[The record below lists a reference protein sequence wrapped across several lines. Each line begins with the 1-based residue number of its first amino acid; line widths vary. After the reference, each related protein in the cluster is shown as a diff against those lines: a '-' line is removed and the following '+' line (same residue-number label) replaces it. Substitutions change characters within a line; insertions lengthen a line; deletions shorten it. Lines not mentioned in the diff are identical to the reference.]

1 MSIEVN
7 ALTKTFR
14 MPLYEKGFRGA
25 LHQLLFPSYEEY
37 KAVDHISFSI
47 PRGETVACIGPTG
60 AGKST
65 TIKMLIGILQPT
77 DGTVLVEGVDP
88 YKKRIENN
96 RQIGVVFGHR
106 TQLWEKLPL
115 EDTFRLLR
123 DTYEIPKA
131 RYDENLS
138 YFVRAFDLSSEL
150 SFPPEKL
157 SLGRRV
163 QADFIAALLHDP
175 KVLYLDEPMIGLDLA
190 ARETIRAQLKR
201 IQKERNMTVLLTSHE
216 LSDVEQMCERVI
228 VLDQGKLISDV
239 SRKALD
245 DMFARDHGVR
255 ITMKM
260 WEPKLLEDLH
270 TDSRLLSRMDD
281 PKTLVVMFD
290 NTEMSMYDVIERV
303 SGQADIYDVT
313 EIRPDMR
320 LVLQK
325 LYRSELIIR

>member
-1 MSIEVN
+1 
-7 ALTKTFR
+7 
-14 MPLYEKGFRGA
+14 
-25 LHQLLFPSYEEY
+25 
-37 KAVDHISFSI
+37 
-47 PRGETVACIGPTG
+47 
-60 AGKST
+60 
-65 TIKMLIGILQPT
+65 
-77 DGTVLVEGVDP
+77 
-88 YKKRIENN
+88 
-96 RQIGVVFGHR
+96 
-106 TQLWEKLPL
+106 
-115 EDTFRLLR
+115 
-123 DTYEIPKA
+123 
-131 RYDENLS
+131 
-138 YFVRAFDLSSEL
+138 
-150 SFPPEKL
+150 
-157 SLGRRV
+157 
-163 QADFIAALLHDP
+163 
-175 KVLYLDEPMIGLDLA
+175 MIGLDLS

-201 IQKERNMTVLLTSHE
+201 IQKERNMTVLLTSHD

-239 SRKALD
+239 SRKVLD

-281 PKTLVVMFD
+281 PNTLVVMFD